1 MDLAAQFDDALEKVK
16 HLSSKPA
23 NDKLLQLYAY
33 YKQASQGDII
43 GNRPEGFDF
52 KAIAKFDAWTSIKGL
67 HKEEAMQK
75 YIDLVDQLM
84 ASDQ

>member
-1 MDLAAQFDDALEKVK
+1 MDLAVQFNDALEKVK

-33 YKQASQGDII
+33 YKQGVQGDIT

-52 KAIAKFDAWTSIKGL
+52 KAIAKFDAWTSLKGL
-67 HKEEAMQK
+67 TKEEAMQK
-75 YIDLVDQLM
+75 YIDLVDRLI
-84 ASDQ
+84 ASDE